1 MIQVM
6 EIIFDLSYLAIIWY
20 LVFKMK
26 GLTNK
31 TKSSLG
37 TILVWAFTL
46 LALGDT
52 GHVGFRVL
60 AYLKGGT
67 AVNSVLLGWGK
78 LATAITVTG
87 FYALLVEAWK
97 KLFEKRHTTFSY
109 WLLSLAL
116 IRLIII
122 FLPGNNWT
130 SAEVPFNWSI
140 YRNLPLLLLGLGVA
154 YLFLASGLN
163 KKDPYAKGIGVAILV
178 SYTFYTPVILW
189 AKDLPLLG
197 LLMIPKTIA
206 YIWAAFIAYKAL
218 LHDCVTIVKNP

>member
-20 LVFKMK
+20 LVFKMRK
-26 GLTNK
+26 LTNQEK
-31 TKSSLG
+31 NSLAI
-37 TILVWAFTL
+37 ILIWAFTL

-52 GHVGFRVL
+52 AHVGFRVL

-97 KLFEKRHTTFSY
+97 ERFKKRHTTFSY
-109 WLLSLAL
+109 WLLFLAL

-154 YLFLASGLN
+154 YLFLTSGIN
-163 KKDPYAKGIGVAILV
+163 KNDPYAKGIGVAILV
-178 SYTFYTPVILW
+178 SYAFYTPVILW

-206 YIWAAFIAYKAL
+206 YIWAAFITYRAFRENAF
-218 LHDCVTIVKNP
+218 